1 MRGHNAQPLGPWVL
15 RRPKPRMGAETA
27 AQIRRMYAEGRLTQ
41 RQIAD
46 IMGISYASVKSI
58 CTGRRWAKSTK
69 GETKCAH

>member
-1 MRGHNAQPLGPWVL
+1 MT
-15 RRPKPRMGAETA
+15 AETA

-58 CTGRRWAKSTK
+58 CTGRRWPNK
-69 GETKCAH
+69 GNNKCAL